1 MRNLRV
7 GERESPSER
16 ERTLCCFSAFSTPS
30 PLPPSSETKEG
41 GGGGEEPSRVRITE
55 ELLGLALPSA
65 TGREREREKGTHS
78 FSIIQTH
85 IVQYVHT
92 VYAHNSSLE
101 GATKLKFA
109 PFCSS

>member
-30 PLPPSSETKEG
+30 PLPASSETEEE
-41 GGGGEEPSRVRITE
+41 GGGEEPSRVRITE

-65 TGREREREKGTHS
+65 IGREREREKGTHS
-78 FSIIQTH
+78 LSII
-85 IVQYVHT
+85 HT
-92 VYAHNSSLE
+92 SYN
-101 GATKLKFA
+101 TYT
-109 PFCSS
+109 PFMLITPHWKVLRS